1 VCSQVLVHDSNCAI
15 VQSIYEAS
23 PDGVILVDAT
33 GAIVYHNRR
42 FFEIWQIPYDSIG
55 PTDPGL
61 SQPSSSRTLA
71 AAIERVRDPA
81 AFKAGLD
88 QLHDRHI
95 DGDPTEIELK
105 NGRTLERHSRSL
117 KNAEGEHA
125 GRVTFYRDITERKRA
140 EAALRHSEKESRDRL
155 VEIEQIYKCS
165 PVGMSLVDRDFRNI
179 RINDR
184 LAALCVRPAQE
195 MIGKTLLEAV
205 PDVAPLIMEHC
216 RLVFETGEPLLD
228 IEFRNPA
235 DPDSWALISY
245 VPFRDENGD
254 VTAVVTS
261 LLDISQRKQSEEAV
275 RRSGE
280 EFRSLFDSASD
291 AIVIIRLTDAVI
303 LEANPGACRQSGY
316 SRDELIGMSAL
327 RIDGNIDKTFVP
339 SRFAAIAASGALQ
352 FETSMARKDG
362 TSFAIEINA
371 RRFDFR
377 GVPAVLA
384 IVRDIRE
391 RKEAEA
397 QLVRAK
403 ESAEEAA
410 QAKSQFL
417 ATMSH
422 EIRTPMNGV
431 IGMTGLLLETSLS
444 PEQRH
449 YAAIVHASGES
460 LLAIINDIL
469 DYSKIEARKL
479 VLEKRDFDLAALLR
493 QSVELLA
500 LKAHEKGLDLAC
512 HIAPDVP
519 SILRGDPG
527 RLSQV
532 LVNLLGNAIK
542 FTSQGHIRF
551 RVDID
556 SFDHGVARLRFAVA
570 DTGIGI
576 RPERI
581 PSVFA
586 PFVQADSTTTRRFGG
601 TGLGLSIAQQ
611 LVGLMGGRI
620 QAHSDPGKGSTFWF
634 CADFG
639 SPGQQR
645 IAEPPEPLLR
655 ATRILI
661 ASDSPATRSL
671 VRALLEEEGCRCE
684 EIAGVSSAF
693 DLLHQAS
700 FSDAPFQAAL
710 LEVPPGDAPHFSQE
724 IHADPRL
731 AALPLIAVS
740 RLGDHADPA
749 SFRQAG
755 FATSLSA
762 PIWRTPLREAVLLA
776 LGSARPTDPTAPPP
790 TATPLASLGP
800 CRVLLAEDNR
810 TNQEVACAIL
820 RKIGCSVDVVD
831 NGAATLTAL
840 ATSDYDLILMDCE
853 MPHMDGY
860 EATRRI
866 RNTEAGRRNAR
877 IPILALTADA
887 MSGDRDKC
895 LLAGMDDYLSKPV
908 DPATLA
914 AAIAKWRHHLT
925 RPAPV
930 ALQTPPAPHIPQD
943 QKEGSL

>member
-1 VCSQVLVHDSNCAI
+1 
-15 VQSIYEAS
+15 
-23 PDGVILVDAT
+23 
-33 GAIVYHNRR
+33 
-42 FFEIWQIPYDSIG
+42 
-55 PTDPGL
+55 
-61 SQPSSSRTLA
+61 
-71 AAIERVRDPA
+71 
-81 AFKAGLD
+81 
-88 QLHDRHI
+88 
-95 DGDPTEIELK
+95 
-105 NGRTLERHSRSL
+105 
-117 KNAEGEHA
+117 
-125 GRVTFYRDITERKRA
+125 
-140 EAALRHSEKESRDRL
+140 
-155 VEIEQIYKCS
+155 
-165 PVGMSLVDRDFRNI
+165 
-179 RINDR
+179 
-184 LAALCVRPAQE
+184 

-205 PDVAPLIMEHC
+205 PDVAPVIMEHC
-216 RLVFETGEPLLD
+216 RRVFESGEPLLGV
-228 IEFRNPA
+228 EFHDPA
-235 DPDSWALISY
+235 SPGSWALMSY

-254 VTAVVTS
+254 VTAIVTS
-261 LLDISQRKQSEEAV
+261 LLDISHRKQSEEAV
-275 RRSGE
+275 RRSSE
-280 EFRSLFDSASD
+280 EFRSLFESACD
-291 AIVIIRLTDAVI
+291 AIVIICLSDAVI
-303 LEANPGACRQSGY
+303 LEANPSACRQSGY
-316 SRDELIGMSAL
+316 SHHELVGMSAL
-327 RIDGNIDKTFVP
+327 RIDGNPDKAFVP
-339 SRFAAIAASGALQ
+339 ARFAQIASKGELQ
-352 FETSMARKDG
+352 FETTMARKDG

-377 GVPAVLA
+377 GVPAALA

-397 QLVRAK
+397 QLLRAK

-431 IGMTGLLLETSLS
+431 IGMTGLLLETTLS

-449 YAAIVHASGES
+449 YAEIVRASGES

-479 VLEKRDFDLAALLR
+479 VLEKRDFDLPALLR

-512 HIAPDVP
+512 HISPDVP

-542 FTSQGHIRF
+542 FTHQGHVHL

-556 SFDHGVARLRFAVA
+556 SLDHGIARLRFAVA

-586 PFVQADSTTTRRFGG
+586 PFVQADSSTTRRFGG

-639 SPGQQR
+639 NPGQQR
-645 IAEPPEPLLR
+645 IVQPPEPLLR
-655 ATRILI
+655 AARILI

-671 VRALLEEEGCRCE
+671 VRALLEEEGCRCD
-684 EIAGVSSAF
+684 EIAGASSAF
-693 DLLHQAS
+693 DLLHQTS

-710 LEVPPGDAPHFSQE
+710 LEVPPDDAPRFAEE

-749 SFRQAG
+749 SFRRAG

-762 PIWRTPLREAVLLA
+762 PIWRAPLREALLLA
-776 LGSARPTDPTAPPP
+776 LGSAKPPDPPAPSS

-820 RKIGCSVDVVD
+820 RKIGCSVGVVD
-831 NGAATLTAL
+831 NGGAALTTL

-866 RNTEAGRRNAR
+866 RNAEAGRRNAR

-908 DPATLA
+908 EPATLA
-914 AAIAKWRHHLT
+914 AAIAKWRHHLARPDLERDPSA
-925 RPAPV
+925 RPA
-930 ALQTPPAPHIPQD
+930 ALAQQAPPAPHVSQD
-943 QKEGSL
+943 QKAGSL